1 MNLIRD
7 ISLGIC
13 VGFVLALMIAFD
25 VWPLGEQSVFDLG
38 RSPRPVLLDAAD

>member
-1 MNLIRD
+1 MNLFRD

-25 VWPLGEQSVFDLG
+25 VWPLGAKSVFDLG
-38 RSPRPVLLDAAD
+38 RSPRPVLLDAAE